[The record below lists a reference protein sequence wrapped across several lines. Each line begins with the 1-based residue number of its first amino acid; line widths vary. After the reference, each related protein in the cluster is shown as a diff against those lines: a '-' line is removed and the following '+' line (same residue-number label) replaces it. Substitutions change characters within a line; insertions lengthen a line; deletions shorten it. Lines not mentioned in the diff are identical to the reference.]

1 MKKIIICA
9 LFSALLCFSNCYAET
24 VATELDIYQ
33 NTVIKPSSKN
43 MLGINDS
50 WSNEG
55 VLYTKSKTSTSLSK
69 DYKDLIRSCDIPL
82 NQLRMAGANAHGFYW
97 KDSLGDMSERANG
110 SNLGLVEWIKLNR
123 EINPNVDLTFTLNIN
138 DSIENDMDLVRFLF
152 LEPSDTA
159 ATDKNGFNWAQ
170 YRVDLG
176 ITEPVNIKTFEIGNE
191 VYYDYVGYCMDGK
204 VYIDSSLDGKGLE
217 YARAGAQNYVADCIK
232 IIDAMRSIKPDISF
246 SASSFS
252 YGQADA
258 DDAKVWNEILVNG
271 LYDRVDYFVHHTYNF
286 DYSFYWQTKQIE
298 QRLLMYIRNLD
309 IPEQDKPRV
318 YISEYGYW
326 MDNKFSEESDGHVSK
341 GTSLYGTL
349 SVAKLMNFM
358 INMPYIEMANI
369 HLTAQEIST
378 DTYWSCGWDLFRL
391 YDTGKIYATVPTE
404 MLKIFNDCIGD
415 GNVVKTQLHGS
426 NKYWANYKWPSEKG
440 YGFAENANTVP
451 GILNV
456 SAHTTSDGGLNLIF
470 VNSSATVEHNV
481 TVNFEDSAVYKLYEK
496 EVLTSD
502 NLTDN
507 NLPGSDNSVYTKRYR
522 ADNSEA
528 FTECS
533 IPAKSV
539 VLYKLIPIN
548 SEKSD
553 GDNIQFFGNYRKDG
567 EEICVGK
574 SFGLKLKLYE
584 NDCIS
589 DFTNA
594 DAYVL
599 SDKIDIE
606 KFISNPELFMND
618 IVYFDSREVKRNTAY
633 FEVVMSNSAENG
645 GYNCII
651 GRLKDGYYKTVH
663 LNYESDCGKSVSLFW
678 KKSNADTAGTGNIQ
692 IGYTSNLKNTDAF
705 LKIYNNRYK
714 ENGDEVVVYLENCV
728 IDGDGVISVSLP
740 NDSPDGEY
748 TAELIWNDG
757 GENKSSKTSFDV
769 CQDNNKI
776 HIYSFPYDENNRRI
790 TFESFKDTDLLKID
804 LKNKGNG
811 NIYADVIVALYD
823 IQGNLISASSV
834 KNNVVNSECN
844 TFTLPISTINVK
856 ENTDSIRL
864 FLWGSNSI
872 ESLADTIYIK

>member
-1 MKKIIICA
+1 MRKIIICA
-9 LFSALLCFSNCYAET
+9 LFTAFLCFSNCYAET

-43 MLGINDS
+43 MLGINDF
-50 WSNEG
+50 WDNG
-55 VLYTKSKTSTSLSK
+55 ILYTKSKTSTSLSK
-69 DYKDLIRSCDIPL
+69 DYKELIRSCDIPL
-82 NQLRMAGANAHGFYW
+82 NQLRMAGADAHSFYW
-97 KDSLGDMSERANG
+97 KDSLGDISERANG
-110 SNLGLVEWIKLNR
+110 NNLGLAEWIKLNR
-123 EINPNVDLTFTLNIN
+123 ELNPNVDLTFTLNIN
-138 DSIENDMDLVRFLF
+138 DSVKNDMDLARFLF
-152 LEPSDTA
+152 LDPDDA
-159 ATDKNGFNWAQ
+159 AAADEDGFNWAQ

-204 VYIDSSLDGKGLE
+204 TYADSSLDGKGLE
-217 YARAGAQNYVADCIK
+217 YARAGARNYAADCIE

-252 YGQADA
+252 YGKADS
-258 DDAKVWNEILVNG
+258 DDAKAWNEILVNS
-271 LYDRVDYFVHHTYNF
+271 LYDRVNYFVHHTYNF

-298 QRLLMYIRNLD
+298 QRLLKYIRNLD

-318 YISEYGYW
+318 YVSEYGYW
-326 MDNKFSEESDGHVSK
+326 MDNQYSEKSDGHVSK

-369 HLTAQEIST
+369 HLTSQEIST
-378 DTYWSCGWDLFRL
+378 DTYWSGGWDLFRL

-426 NKYWANYKWPSEKG
+426 NKYWANYKWTGEKG
-440 YGFAENANTVP
+440 YGFAENENTVP

-456 SAHTTSDGGLNLIF
+456 SAHTASDGGLNLIF
-470 VNSSATVEHNV
+470 VNSSDTAEHNV
-481 TVNFEDSAVYKLYEK
+481 TVNFEDNAVYKLYEK
-496 EVLTSD
+496 EILTSD

-522 ADNSEA
+522 VDDSEV

-533 IPAKSV
+533 IPAKSI
-539 VLYKLIPIN
+539 VLYKLVPVN
-548 SEKSD
+548 SEKTGS
-553 GDNIQFFGNYRKDG
+553 DNIQFFGNYRKDG
-567 EEICVGK
+567 GEIYAGK
-574 SFGLKLKLYE
+574 SFGLKVKLYE
-584 NDCIS
+584 NDCVS

-594 DAYVL
+594 DVYVL
-599 SDKIDIE
+599 SDKIDTE
-606 KFISNPELFMND
+606 EFVSNPELFIND
-618 IVYFDSREVKRNTAY
+618 IVYFDSREVKRNTAC
-633 FEVVMSNSAENG
+633 FDIIMGSSVANG

-651 GRLKDGYYKTVH
+651 GRLKDGFYKTVH
-663 LNYESDCGKSVSLFW
+663 FNFESDGGKGVTLFRTN
-678 KKSNADTAGTGNIQ
+678 SGTETADSGNVE
-692 IGYTSNLKNTDAF
+692 IGYSSNLKNTDAV
-705 LKIYNNRYK
+705 LKIYTGADK
-714 ENGDEVVVYLENCV
+714 ETGGEVAVYLENCV
-728 IDGDGVISVSLP
+728 IDGDGVISVTLP
-740 NDSPDGEY
+740 KDSPDGEY
-748 TAELIWNDG
+748 TAELIWKDG
-757 GENKSSKTSFDV
+757 GENKSAKTSFDV

-790 TFESFKDTDLLKID
+790 TFESFKGADLLKID
-804 LKNKGNG
+804 LKNKENG

-823 IQGNLISASSV
+823 SQGNLISAASV

-844 TFTLPISTINVK
+844 TFNLPISKINVND
-856 ENTDSIRL
+856 NTDSIRL

-872 ESLADTIYIK
+872 EPLADTIYIK